1 MNKEIL
7 FELTDLIKKRRLS
20 NRADT
25 YVKSLL
31 EDGTKK
37 INEKIFEEAL
47 ELIEASLEDNEAK
60 KKKVIHE
67 TADLWFHT
75 MVLLENEG
83 LELEDI
89 LSELETR
96 FGTSG
101 HEEKSSR

>member
-1 MNKEIL
+1 MEKEIL
-7 FELTDLIKKRRLS
+7 FRLANLIKKRRLS
-20 NRADT
+20 NRKNS

-37 INEKIFEEAL
+37 INEKIFEESL
-47 ELIEASLEDNEAK
+47 ELIEAASEVTEAK

-83 LELEDI
+83 LELEEV
-89 LSELETR
+89 LSELESR
-96 FGTSG
+96 LGTSG